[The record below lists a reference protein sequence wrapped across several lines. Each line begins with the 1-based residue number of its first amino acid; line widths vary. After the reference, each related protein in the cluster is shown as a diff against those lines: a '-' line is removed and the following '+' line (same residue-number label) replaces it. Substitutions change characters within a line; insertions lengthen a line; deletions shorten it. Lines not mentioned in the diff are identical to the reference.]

1 MMLLPLSAGMVLVRR
16 EADLE
21 TAFAQQAPYLFHRSD
36 GRLWDQGTRSF
47 QCSRR
52 FDALKVWV
60 ALQRYGGEGI
70 AELHDLLCERAKELH
85 AAVVAHPAFEAV
97 HEPESNIVCF
107 RFTGARAPGAG
118 EEGLDEL
125 NRRLRESY
133 NRSGEGWITLTVLEG
148 RPVLRV
154 TVMNPRTLP
163 AHLDRLLEGLAAE
176 GGRLLAGGTA

>member
-16 EADLE
+16 ETDLE
-21 TAFAQQAPYLFHRSD
+21 TAFAQQAPYLFHGSE
-36 GRLWDQGTRSF
+36 GRRWDQGTRSL

-60 ALQRYGGEGI
+60 ALQRYGADGI
-70 AELHDLLCERAKELH
+70 AALHDLLCERARQLH
-85 AAVVAHPAFEAV
+85 AAIGAHPAFEAV

-107 RFTGARAPGAG
+107 RFRGDGASAGA
-118 EEGLDEL
+118 LDDV

-133 NRSGEGWITLTVLEG
+133 NRGGDGWITLTVLDG

-154 TVMNPRTLP
+154 TVMNPRTTP
-163 AHLDRLLEGLAAE
+163 QHLDRLLAGLAAE
-176 GGRLLAGGTA
+176 GARLLAAHTA